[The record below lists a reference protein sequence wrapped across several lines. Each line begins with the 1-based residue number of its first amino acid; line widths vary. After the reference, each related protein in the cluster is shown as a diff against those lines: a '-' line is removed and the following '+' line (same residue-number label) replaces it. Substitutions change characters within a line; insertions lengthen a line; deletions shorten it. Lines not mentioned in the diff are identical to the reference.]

1 MPQPVSLE
9 QLFGAFVNQGTL
21 EEAAEMMARLAV
33 QYPEMGAEF
42 CGALN
47 AGVEAA
53 ARNDESVVLA
63 VNRSGYH
70 VVTTYEA
77 GQYCSELLQL
87 FQARHKPSRERQC

>member
-21 EEAAEMMARLAV
+21 EEAAKMMAELAV
-33 QYPEMGAEF
+33 QHPEMEAEF
-42 CGALN
+42 YEALS

-53 ARNDESVVLA
+53 ARNDETTVLA
-63 VNRSGYH
+63 VNKSGYT

-77 GQYCSELLQL
+77 GQYCSELLKL
-87 FQARHKPSRERQC
+87 FQARHKLGE

>member
-21 EEAAEMMARLAV
+21 EEAAEMMASLAV
-33 QYPEMGAEF
+33 QHPELEAAFCEALDAGA
-42 CGALN
+42 
-47 AGVEAA
+47 EAA
-53 ARNDESVVLA
+53 ARDEESVVLA
-63 VNRSGYH
+63 VNKSGYQ

-87 FQARHKPSRERQC
+87 FQARHKLSR